1 MNMEEVATVF
11 ITDDNPEN
19 LSVLSSILEAAGY
32 RTRAALSGTEMLD
45 SIQKQIPD
53 LIILD
58 IHMPKLDGYE
68 VCEQLKQ
75 SAKFRDI
82 PVIFCSALGESYNI
96 IKAFDLGG
104 VDYITKP
111 FRGKEVIAR
120 VRTHLTLRQKQHELE
135 QAMAR
140 LHATQEQLI
149 QTEKMYSMGLMVA
162 GIAHQINNP
171 VNYIINSLN
180 GFRVDLRDLMK
191 LMDQYAKSDPHLPPP
206 MAERV
211 SHIKQEIEYPALIQ
225 EMYDLLDGIYQGSM
239 KVHGIVK
246 SLQNFSSSG
255 NRDREPVDIATEID
269 HAVLMIENQL
279 DDSLKIIHERHEVPP
294 VFTCPGKISQVILQL
309 LQNAVDAVERKK
321 SGENVITIYTFSFE
335 KENRKNCCIQI
346 TDTGIGMNS
355 DEVSHA
361 LDPFFTTNDSGSRIG
376 LGLTS
381 SYRIVQDM
389 GGTLHIESSEANG
402 TTVSV
407 ELPAAID

>member
-1 MNMEEVATVF
+1 MSMDENATIF

-32 RTRAALSGTEMLD
+32 RTRAALNGTEMLE
-45 SIQKQIPD
+45 SIQKQVPD

-75 SAKFRDI
+75 SAEFRDI

-111 FRGKEVIAR
+111 FRGKEVVAR
-120 VRTHLTLRQKQHELE
+120 VRTHLALREKQSELE

-140 LHATQEQLI
+140 LHSTQEQLI

-180 GFRVDLRDLMK
+180 GFRVDLKDLIK
-191 LMDQYAKSDPHLPPP
+191 LMDQYTNSDLLLPSPV
-206 MAERV
+206 AERI
-211 SHIKQEIEYPALIQ
+211 SLTKQSIEYPGLIQ
-225 EMYDLLDGIYQGSM
+225 EMHDLLDGIYQGSM
-239 KVHGIVK
+239 KVHDIVK
-246 SLQNFSSSG
+246 SIQNLSSSG
-255 NRDREPVDIATEID
+255 SHKVEEVDTASEID
-269 HAVLMIENQL
+269 YAVLMIEGQL
-279 DDSLKIIHERHEVPP
+279 DDSLQIIRELHEVPQ
-294 VFTCPGKISQVILQL
+294 VFTYPGKISQVVLQL
-309 LQNAVDAVERKK
+309 LQNAVDAVEKK
-321 SGENVITIYTFSFE
+321 GTGKNTITIRTFPRVR
-335 KENRKNCCIQI
+335 ENREFCCIQI
-346 TDTGIGMNS
+346 ADTGSGMDN
-355 DEVSHA
+355 EEIRHA
-361 LDPFFTTNDSGSRIG
+361 LDPFYTTNNSGNRIG

-381 SYRIVQDM
+381 SYRIIQEL
-389 GGTLHIESSEANG
+389 GGTLNIESSKAKG

-407 ELPAAID
+407 ELPSAVP